1 MCLSTL
7 YGIKNDKRE
16 KLGEYISSVTF
27 RDGEFVFT
35 DVMGNEFSVK
45 GNIRS
50 PDLVRNEIL
59 IDIEERKKAK
69 YEMIREI
76 YNKCSGNQ
84 MRDVFVS
91 DLETDDPEEYV
102 RNMLE
107 GKEVSMGKEE
117 LPDGTV
123 IIDADVAGLKQRF
136 TFSPD

>member
-7 YGIKNDKRE
+7 YGIKNEKRE
-16 KLGEYISSVTF
+16 KLGEYISNVSF
-27 RDGEFVFT
+27 RDGAFVFT
-35 DVMGNEFSVK
+35 DVMGNEFSLK

-50 PDLVRNEIL
+50 LDLVRNEIL
-59 IDIEERKKAK
+59 IDLEEHRKAK

-91 DLETDDPEEYV
+91 DLETEDPEEYV
-102 RNMLE
+102 RDMLK
-107 GKEVSMGKEE
+107 GKEVTLGREDLS
-117 LPDGTV
+117 DGTV

-136 TFSPD
+136 TFSPG

>member
-1 MCLSTL
+1 
-7 YGIKNDKRE
+7 
-16 KLGEYISSVTF
+16 
-27 RDGEFVFT
+27 
-35 DVMGNEFSVK
+35 MGNEFSVK

-50 PDLVRNEIL
+50 LDLVRNEIL